1 MTELDLLVTLGCG
14 GIAGALNAALSDRG
28 RLLPSFVTLSP
39 GGTRVLRVGVIGNIA
54 AGGASAL
61 CLCSLLQV
69 AGATL
74 SAQTG
79 FNVVLHGLFDFFMAF
94 VSVRFVTNE
103 VDKLVLR
110 SAVFKAASAP
120 AAHPDVVGEMQVATP
135 YALYNLVDR
144 LLPRRAG
151 HR

>member
-135 YALYNLVDR
+135 YALYILVDR